1 MQIKDSITSG
11 LSKIAKTVGDGA
23 ATVAKKS
30 GEIVETSKLNLNI
43 SSEKNNIEKL
53 YKEIGE
59 TIFQKYKNGAMIDV
73 DLEEACKSIEE
84 SNKNIEKIKEKI
96 EEIKN
101 KANDGSEKYQDAEE
115 YEDEDENA
123 CSCCERVEEVE
134 KIEEAE
140 DEIVEN
146 CEGSICNFEEPE
158 SESDII
164 K

>member
-11 LSKIAKTVGDGA
+11 LSKLAKTVGDGA

-59 TIFQKYKNGAMIDV
+59 MIFEKYKNGAMIDV

-84 SNKNIEKIKEKI
+84 SNNNIEKIKEKI
-96 EEIKN
+96 EEIKAN
-101 KANDGSEKYQDAEE
+101 KGNDSSEKDEDEE
-115 YEDEDENA
+115 EEDENA
-123 CSCCERVEEVE
+123 CSCCEKEEETEKVEVE
-134 KIEEAE
+134 
-140 DEIVEN
+140 DDIVVN
-146 CEGSICNFEEPE
+146 CEGNPCNFQEPKNE
-158 SESDII
+158 DDII

>member
-59 TIFQKYKNGAMIDV
+59 MIFEKYKNGAMIDV

-84 SNKNIEKIKEKI
+84 SNDNIERIKEKI
-96 EEIKN
+96 EEIKAN
-101 KANDGSEKYQDAEE
+101 KGDDNIDKD
-115 YEDEDENA
+115 EDEEDENA
-123 CSCCERVEEVE
+123 CSCCE
-134 KIEEAE
+134 KE
-140 DEIVEN
+140 DETEKVEDDIVVN
-146 CEGSICNFEEPE
+146 CEGNPCNFQEPKNE
-158 SESDII
+158 DDMI

>member
-59 TIFQKYKNGAMIDV
+59 MIFEKYKNGAMIDV

-84 SNKNIEKIKEKI
+84 SHKNIEKIKEKI
-96 EEIKN
+96 EEIKKD
-101 KANDGSEKYQDAEE
+101 KANDSSEKYQD
-115 YEDEDENA
+115 EDEDENA

-134 KIEEAE
+134 KIEEVE

-146 CEGSICNFEEPE
+146 CEGSLCNFEEPKD
-158 SESDII
+158 ESDII